1 MLQARLLTS
10 SRAVL
15 LSVEEAE
22 SEKRMTQDAEIKAR
36 SSNNV
41 SPMFIVTTT
50 TSLTEGWEG
59 Q

>member
-41 SPMFIVTTT
+41 SPMFIVTT
-50 TSLTEGWEG
+50 SLTEGWEG